1 MHIPRLVALVF
12 FGALIP
18 TAWSLA
24 TPAVVPAQ
32 EPVQETFLVRDL
44 SNDPLVAKVR
54 AAGLAMQRKSWEQG
68 VFAQAFLELGDVAMV
83 REMAC
88 ASLMR
93 RNRDGLAA
101 GDGGSPVD
109 PLMLGE
115 ALWQAAASSA
125 DSTLREAADTMLEYT
140 LKKAPRAVD
149 GTIYHFPG
157 RIWSDSFH
165 TSPPLLALAGHPDEA
180 LRQIDGHWRR
190 LWNPQTKLISH
201 IWYEEKKTFDDAK
214 AWGGGN
220 GWAAA
225 ALVRVIRVWPSD
237 RTEEKARLVAMTREL
252 IDGCLVHMRP
262 DGLFH
267 DVVNDPTSFVETN
280 LGQMLAFAIYE
291 GVRAG
296 WLPNDYLAPADRMRL
311 AARAKVDADGFVQGV
326 CGAPDFKHA
335 GVSPEGQAF
344 FLMMEAA
351 AAKVGRPAL

>member
-1 MHIPRLVALVF
+1 MTISRLVSAVF
-12 FGALIP
+12 CGVLIP
-18 TAWSLA
+18 TSWTMAETA
-24 TPAVVPAQ
+24 AV
-32 EPVQETFLVRDL
+32 PVQKPEPTTFFVRDL
-44 SNDPLVAKVR
+44 SADPVVAKVR
-54 AAGLAMQRKSWEQG
+54 AAALAMQRKSWEQG
-68 VFAQAFLELGDVAMV
+68 VLAQAFVELGDQAMV

-109 PLMLGE
+109 PLMVGE
-115 ALWQAAASSA
+115 ALWQAAAGSGDPA
-125 DSTLREAADTMLEYT
+125 LREAADTMLEYT
-140 LKKAPRAVD
+140 LKKAPRAAD

-165 TSPPLLALAGHPDEA
+165 TSPPFLALAGHPDEA
-180 LRQIDGHWRR
+180 LQQIEGHWRR
-190 LWNPQTKLISH
+190 LWNPETKLVAH
-201 IWYEEKKTFDDAK
+201 IWNEEKKTFDDAK
-214 AWGGGN
+214 AWGSGN

-225 ALVRVIRVWPSD
+225 ALARVIRVWPAD
-237 RTEEKARLVAMTREL
+237 RSEEKARLVAMTRAVL
-252 IDGCLVHMRP
+252 DGCIAHLRP

-280 LGQMLAFAIYE
+280 LGQMLAFTIYE

-296 WLPNDYLAPADRMRL
+296 WLPNEYLAPADRMRV
-311 AARAKVDADGFVQGV
+311 AARAKVDANGFVQDV

-351 AAKVGRPAL
+351 AAKAGRPAL